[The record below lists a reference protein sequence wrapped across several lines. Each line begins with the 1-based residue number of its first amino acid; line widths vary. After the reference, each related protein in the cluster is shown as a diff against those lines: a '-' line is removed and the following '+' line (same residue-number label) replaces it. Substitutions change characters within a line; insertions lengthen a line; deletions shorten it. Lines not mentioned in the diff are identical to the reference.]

1 MAEPVRVA
9 LAAHSFNTFLPI
21 SILENKIIVTVKI
34 HDDGH
39 FLPRRGVR
47 DGDLGRP
54 VVAVR
59 FLGPGVPQVPHN
71 LLSTATRTL
80 ILDP

>member
-9 LAAHSFNTFLPI
+9 LAAHAFNTFLLI
-21 SILENKIIVTVKI
+21 SILENIIIVTMKI

-71 LLSTATRTL
+71 LLSTAAT